1 MAYYQDL
8 KGVALDAYNK
18 MVSVLKKKAGM
29 ELSLGAEDLILRS
42 IRPEDIVGTNTA
54 CWCFTCT
61 NTLGWNTIINQ
72 VVIADNRFVGI
83 NGVSDGT
90 ATPLYSQLRITRAA
104 SVAVIWNIQELQT
117 NVDNRAF
124 VDDPFTIDQNTSL
137 TIECWNCTTT
147 TASCYNLVFLG
158 AVVEKRGLLVNP

>member
-1 MAYYQDL
+1 MAFYQEL

-18 MVSVLKKKAGM
+18 MVSVLMSKAGK
-29 ELSLGAEDLILRS
+29 ELSLGKPDLILRS
-42 IRPEDIVGTNTA
+42 LRPEDIVPTTTG
-54 CWCFTCT
+54 CWCFAPTT
-61 NTLGWNTIINQ
+61 TLGWNTLINANT
-72 VVIADNRFVGI
+72 IADNRFVGI

-90 ATPLYSQLRITRAA
+90 AAPLLSQVRITRAA

-117 NVDNRAF
+117 NVDNRMY

-137 TIECWNCTTT
+137 TIEAWNCTTT

>member
-18 MVSVLKKKAGM
+18 MVSTLMKKAGM
-29 ELSLGAEDLILRS
+29 ELSLGKDDLILRS
-42 IRPEDIVGTNTA
+42 IRPEDIVGTTTA
-54 CWCFTCT
+54 CWCFGVTT
-61 NTLGWNTIINQ
+61 TSGWNTLINAQ
-72 VVIADNRFVGI
+72 VIADNRFVGI
-83 NGVSDGT
+83 NGISDGT
-90 ATPLYSQLRITRAA
+90 ATPLVSQVRITRAA

-117 NVDNRAF
+117 NVDNRAY
-124 VDDPFTIDQNTSL
+124 VDDPFTIDQNTAL
-137 TIECWNCTTT
+137 TIEAWNCTTT